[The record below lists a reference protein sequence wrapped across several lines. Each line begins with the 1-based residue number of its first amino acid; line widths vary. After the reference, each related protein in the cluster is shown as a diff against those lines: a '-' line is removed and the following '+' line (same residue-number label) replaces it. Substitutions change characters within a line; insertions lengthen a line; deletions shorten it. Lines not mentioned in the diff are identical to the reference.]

1 MTMRVLKAIC
11 LYTTAVAIGFTGVL
25 PIAAVADNAILGL
38 MYNKGKIGNIDDA
51 YQGDAIEQYNLAR
64 YYYSNPETKAK
75 AYEWYQKAAN
85 QGIAKA
91 QYNLGVM
98 YSNGESVP
106 QDYAKAHE
114 WYQKAADQGLSAAQ
128 DMLEINYFNGERVH
142 LNDPKTHELY
152 QKAAN
157 QGDAKAQYKLGF
169 MYSEGEGVPRDY
181 AKAREWYQKAC
192 DNGDERGCNV
202 SERLDRIY
210 DLDPIFDL

>member
-1 MTMRVLKAIC
+1 MPMRVLKTIC

-25 PIAAVADNAILGL
+25 PIAAVADNAILGY
-38 MYNKGKIGNIDDA
+38 MYTKGKVGNTDDA
-51 YQGDAIEQYNLAR
+51 YQGDAIAQYNLAR
-64 YYYSNPETKAK
+64 HYYDAK
-75 AYEWYQKAAN
+75 R
-85 QGIAKA
+85 
-91 QYNLGVM
+91 
-98 YSNGESVP
+98 
-106 QDYAKAHE
+106 DYAKAYE
-114 WYQKAADQGLSAAQ
+114 WYQKAADQGLSVAQ
-128 DMLEINYFNGERVH
+128 EMLDINYFNGERVD
-142 LNDPKTHELY
+142 LNNPKTYELY
-152 QKAAN
+152 RKAAN

>member
-1 MTMRVLKAIC
+1 MPMRVLKTIY

-25 PIAAVADNAILGL
+25 PIAAVADNAILGY
-38 MYNKGKIGNIDDA
+38 MYTKGKVGNTDDA
-51 YQGDAIEQYNLAR
+51 YQGDAIAQYNLAR
-64 YYYSNPETKAK
+64 HYYDAKRDYAK

-91 QYNLGVM
+91 QFNLGVM
-98 YSNGESVP
+98 NSNGEGVP
-106 QDYAKAHE
+106 QDYAKAYE
-114 WYQKAADQGLSAAQ
+114 WYQKAADQGLSVAQ
-128 DMLEINYFNGERVH
+128 EMLDINYFNGERVD
-142 LNDPKTHELY
+142 LNNPKTYELY
-152 QKAAN
+152 RKAAN